1 MPEEFYKMILRPWK
15 GVKKDRFVGFWREFD
30 DFVMDALLMLH
41 DKYHEIIKFDTYKSF
56 KQFYNK
62 IDYDYKI
69 TLKTDPKPSLNF
81 TSSNLIISRPN
92 ITHYTSQNNTHSFF
106 NLIESLLTSL
116 FIENALILQP
126 VVQANLRSQILDIII
141 YSPSAIPYES
151 QSIIKARISNTVW
164 KSFSYL

>member
-1 MPEEFYKMILRPWK
+1 MILRPWK
-15 GVKKDRFVGFWREFD
+15 GVKKDKFVGFWREFD
-30 DFVMDALLMLH
+30 DYVMDALLMLH

-92 ITHYTSQNNTHSFF
+92 STSTHNHSHSFSI
-106 NLIESLLTSL
+106 LIESLLTSL
-116 FIENALILQP
+116 YNQNTLILQP
-126 VVQANLRSQILDIII
+126 VVQANPKSQILDIII

-164 KSFSYL
+164 KSLSYLQNP